1 MTKTA
6 MMISIRARIA
16 TAVLSACAAVPAGAQ
31 TGAAADRPLFV
42 DISAGIGAA
51 PSALTAGTTFTI
63 FGEAGSAA
71 TEVAPGLSGLADF
84 RVGYHV
90 HPRIAIAASL
100 SGSQRNVAAATT
112 ASVPNPIRFNSPT
125 IVSLEAPESK
135 RRELGVHLQ
144 ASYALPLT
152 AAVMLTIAGGPSVVH
167 LQQGMPGVTISGST
181 PTIVSLNESGNGFG
195 GNVGADLSTFV
206 SERYGFG
213 VFVRYVAAKVDLP
226 SASGVTVGGVQ
237 AGAGLRLRF

>member
-1 MTKTA
+1 MI
-6 MMISIRARIA
+6 ISIRALIA
-16 TAVLSACAAVPAGAQ
+16 AAVFSACAAVPAGAQ
-31 TGAAADRPLFV
+31 PSSAAADRPLFV
-42 DISAGIGAA
+42 DINAGIGAK
-51 PSALTAGTTFTI
+51 PSPLTAGTTYTI
-63 FGEAGSAA
+63 FGEDGSAA

-90 HPRIAIAASL
+90 HPKVAIAVAL
-100 SGSQRNVAAATT
+100 SGSQSTVAAATT

-135 RRELGVHLQ
+135 RREIGVHLQ
-144 ASYALPLT
+144 ASYAWPLT
-152 AAVMLTIAGGPSVVH
+152 EAMMLTIEGGPSIVH
-167 LQQGMPGVTISGST
+167 LQQGMPSVTISGAT
-181 PTIVSLNESGNGFG
+181 PTIVSVNESGNGFG
-195 GNVGADLSTFV
+195 GNVGADLSTFF

>member
-1 MTKTA
+1 MT
-6 MMISIRARIA
+6 ISLRAIVA
-16 TAVLSACAAVPAGAQ
+16 TALFSACAAVPAGAQ

-42 DISAGIGAA
+42 DISAGIGAK
-51 PSALTAGTTFTI
+51 PSAVTTGTTFTI

-71 TEVAPGLSGLADF
+71 TEIASGLSALADF

-90 HPRIAIAASL
+90 HPRVAIAAAL
-100 SGSQRNVAAATT
+100 SGGQSTVTAATT
-112 ASVPNPIRFNSPT
+112 ASVPNPIRFSSPS
-125 IVSLEAPESK
+125 IVSLEAPEAK
-135 RRELGVHLQ
+135 RREIGVHLQ
-144 ASYALPLT
+144 AIYALPLT
-152 AAVMLTIAGGPSVVH
+152 PAVLLTIAGGPSLVH
-167 LQQGMPGVTISGST
+167 LQQGMPGVTISGTT
-181 PTIVSLNESGNGFG
+181 PTIVPVNESGNGFG
-195 GNVGADLSTFV
+195 GHVGADLSTFF